1 MVGVWTLY
9 LLKENEM
16 NCDVTLTANEFKQIH
31 NTLWAMQY
39 DGMSADTGAEK
50 IREALRGAYEQEKQD
65 DDRKREHYEQVC
77 QDLGLVTVWSI
88 YEVKDLNARHPFEG
102 VKEVVYRNHWGER
115 TVRVPING
123 LTWAALYVAANAAI
137 RDSGDDHHIFIEHF
151 DRREDSLVLHTGS

>member
-1 MVGVWTLY
+1 
-9 LLKENEM
+9 M

-39 DGMSADTGAEK
+39 DGMAADVGAEK
-50 IREALRGAYEQEKQD
+50 IRAALKGAYDQEDADFK
-65 DDRKREHYEQVC
+65 RKREHYDSVMT
-77 QDLGLVTVWSI
+77 DIGLDAVWSVF
-88 YEVKDLNARHPFEG
+88 EVKDLNEPHPFEG

-115 TVRVPING
+115 TVRVPIYG
-123 LTWAALYVAANAAI
+123 RSWVSLYVAANAAI

>member
-1 MVGVWTLY
+1 
-9 LLKENEM
+9 M

-39 DGMSADTGAEK
+39 DGMSADAGAEK
-50 IREALRGAYEQEKQD
+50 IRAALASAYEQEKQD
-65 DDRKREHYEQVC
+65 DDRKRDHYTEVAES
-77 QDLGLVTVWSI
+77 LGLDAVWSV
-88 YEVKDLNARHPFEG
+88 YEVANLNEPHPFAG

-115 TVRVPING
+115 TVRVPIYG
-123 LTWAALYVAANAAI
+123 KSWAALYVAANAAI